1 MLFALVRASH
11 REIRVVAVSRPRIRR
26 RTMKRIV
33 TVSVAIAALAV
44 FAATAVAQP
53 PVEYKVTVTGGIA
66 KGSPSEHFLTFD
78 TPVAI
83 PDATLPAGTYV
94 FQMLGSSVVQVS
106 SADRSQQWG
115 MFFTAP
121 VRRAD
126 AGDQYEVTLL
136 QTGDKSP
143 RRITQWFLPNQSLG
157 FEFLY
162 ANDEVRGAR

>member
-1 MLFALVRASH
+1 
-11 REIRVVAVSRPRIRR
+11 
-26 RTMKRIV
+26 MKRVV
-33 TVSVAIAALAV
+33 TVSVAIAAVAV

-53 PVEYKVTVTGGIA
+53 VEYKVTVTGEIV

-83 PDATLPAGTYV
+83 PDATLPAGTYI
-94 FQMLGSSVVQVS
+94 FQMLASSVVQVS
-106 SADRSQQWG
+106 SADRSQQWA

-121 VRRAD
+121 VRRPD
-126 AGDQYEVTLL
+126 PGDQYEVTLL

-143 RRITQWFLPNQSLG
+143 RRITKWFLPNQRLG

-162 ANDEVRGAR
+162 SNDEVRGAR